1 MNVLQGL
8 LDLMTLESMGP
19 LHGCGA
25 DALRPIQSLR
35 TYVMAWSRAGASEEE
50 L

>member
-8 LDLMTLESMGP
+8 LDLMILKTLESMGP

-25 DALRPIQSLR
+25 DALRSAQ
-35 TYVMAWSRAGASEEE
+35 
-50 L
+50 